1 MRHELKVDT
10 VKVAV
15 LDPHEVSG
23 AVADQRRHLGVFLPL
38 HQDGHEVVDL
48 IHVHVPH
55 VVTADQHLDANNRK
69 NKKKRGRGH
78 HYEGA
83 NTDMKVF

>member
-1 MRHELKVDT
+1 MAGLGLSPKLDT

-15 LDPHEVSG
+15 LEPHKVSG
-23 AVADQRRHLGVFLPL
+23 AVVDQRSHFSLFFPL

-55 VVTADQHLDANNRK
+55 VVTANQHLITTRAK
-69 NKKKRGRGH
+69 
-78 HYEGA
+78 
-83 NTDMKVF
+83 

>member
-1 MRHELKVDT
+1 MDT

-15 LDPHEVSG
+15 FDPHEVWG
-23 AVADQRRHLGVFLPL
+23 TVGDQRRRLRLLFPL

-55 VVTADQHLDANNRK
+55 VVTAD
-69 NKKKRGRGH
+69 
-78 HYEGA
+78 
-83 NTDMKVF
+83 

>member
-1 MRHELKVDT
+1 MDT

-15 LDPHEVSG
+15 FDPHEVCR
-23 AVADQRRHLGVFLPL
+23 AMADQRCHLSLFFPL

-55 VVTADQHLDANNRK
+55 VVTADQHLDA
-69 NKKKRGRGH
+69 
-78 HYEGA
+78 
-83 NTDMKVF
+83 